1 MRDREQR
8 GNSMSNIKDVAKRA
22 GVSVATV
29 SNILNNKTSVSEE
42 LHQKV
47 IKAMEELDYHPNFLA
62 INLRRKKIGFIGVVV
77 SSLTGHYHQMFE
89 GINQI
94 AKEHRCQPILK
105 IVSSAI
111 EEIKEIDSLIQLSV
125 SGIIVVSSYLNEEVT
140 RHYDET
146 GIPIVFVDHYP
157 INTEHNVVRFDNYQI
172 VGNLTAELMKQQKTV
187 GLITGSRFLGSEDE
201 CVRGYLENLDETV
214 QKTPMLFE
222 TEFNKERAFAGLI
235 NYLCDLP
242 TLPDCIIA
250 SAAHLAKTVSEI
262 CSMLNMKDVAVFALS
277 GDSWYKYRGDSMAYL
292 RRDAIRCGIQAATL
306 LFQNMEKPAIFETKQ
321 ICIEPHGV
329 VQQMFDQQVLVA
341 PKESKGKTLKLLLLE
356 SNVSKTVETLS
367 RDFTVQTGINVSV
380 TAASQTELIQV
391 IQENAR
397 NHSSE
402 YDIIMAD
409 MHWLQQLKQED
420 VFCRLNDLVPLDK
433 IMPRYVRDVRSYI
446 LSGNEGEDLYAL
458 PILAGYQMLAYRSDL
473 FDDDLLKKKFYLKYG
488 VQLCP
493 PQTWNEFNLIAK
505 FFTRQFNEESPVEY
519 GTCLTGSKPEG
530 IMAEFLPRQ
539 WSYKGKFLGGNGLD
553 MVSVA
558 NLRAVKNLCE
568 SYQYSYPDC
577 MDFLEEEQVQEF
589 AKGNIAMISS
599 YNVHLQDKLDFTNQ
613 NIRFARIPGSS
624 ALIGGWMLGINAY
637 SEQIEESAL
646 FLNWEMSDRISVHSS
661 LLGQISPFK
670 SVFYDNELLTIYP
683 WMRIINE
690 PAVALRGK
698 EFGTLSFPN
707 DNVGRRLE
715 QTLSDNLWRAI
726 MGEITPEEVLK
737 NTQTCFPD
745 AFR

>member
-1 MRDREQR
+1 
-8 GNSMSNIKDVAKRA
+8 MSNIKDVAKRA

-47 IKAMEELDYHPNFLA
+47 IRAMEELDYHPNFLA

-77 SSLTGHYHQMFE
+77 SSLTGHYHQLFE
-89 GINQI
+89 GINQV

-105 IVSSAI
+105 IVSSAG
-111 EEIKEIDSLIQLSV
+111 EEIREIESLIQLSV
-125 SGIIVVSSYLNEEVT
+125 SGIIVISSYLNEEVI

-146 GIPIVFVDHYP
+146 GIPIVFADHYP
-157 INTEHNVVRFDNYQI
+157 VNTVHNVVRFDNFQI
-172 VGNLTAELMKQQKTV
+172 VGNLTAELMKQGKTV
-187 GLITGSRFLGSEDE
+187 GLITGSRFLGSEEE
-201 CVRGYLENLDETV
+201 CVRGYLENLDLSV
-214 QKTPMLFE
+214 QAKPMLFE
-222 TEFNKERAFAGLI
+222 TEFNKERAFSGLI
-235 NYLCDLP
+235 SYLCELP
-242 TLPDCIIA
+242 ALPDCMIV

-262 CSMLNMKDVAVFALS
+262 CSMLNMDAVSIYALS
-277 GDSWYKYRGDSMAYL
+277 GDSWYKYRGDSISYL
-292 RRDAIRCGIQAATL
+292 RRDAIRCGIQAAEL
-306 LFQNMEKPAIFETKQ
+306 LFQHMQKPVIFETKQ
-321 ICIEPHGV
+321 VCIESHGI
-329 VQQMFDQQVLVA
+329 VQQMFEEQVLTA
-341 PKESKGKTLKLLLLE
+341 PKESQGKTLKLLLLE
-356 SNVSKTVETLS
+356 SNVSKTVKMLS
-367 RDFTVQTGINVSV
+367 RDFTAQTGIDVSV
-380 TAASQTELIQV
+380 TAASQTELIRV
-391 IQENAR
+391 ILENAR

-409 MHWLQQLKQED
+409 MHWLQQLKQEQ
-420 VFCRLNDLVPLDK
+420 VFCRLNGLVPLDK

-446 LSGNEGEDLYAL
+446 LSGNESEDVYAL

-473 FDDDLLKKKFYLKYG
+473 FEDALLKKKFYLKYG

-493 PQTWNEFNLIAK
+493 PQTWNEFNLTAK
-505 FFTRQFNEESPVEY
+505 FFTREFNPESPIEY
-519 GTCLTGSKPEG
+519 GTCLLGAKPDG

-539 WSYKGKFLGGNGLD
+539 WSYMGRFLGSNGLD
-553 MVSVA
+553 MISAA

-568 SYQYSYPDC
+568 SYQYSYPNC
-577 MDFLEEEQVQEF
+577 TDFLEEEQVQEF

-599 YNVHLQDKLDFTNQ
+599 YNVHLQDKLDVMNQ
-613 NIRFARIPGSS
+613 NVRFARVPGTA

-637 SEQIEESAL
+637 SKQIEESAL

-683 WMRIINE
+683 WMRTVNE

-698 EFGTLSFPN
+698 EFGTLNFPK
-707 DNVGRRLE
+707 DSVGRRLE

-726 MGEITPEEVLK
+726 LGEITPEDVLR
-737 NTQTCFPD
+737 NTQKCFPD
-745 AFR
+745 VFR

>member
-1 MRDREQR
+1 
-8 GNSMSNIKDVAKRA
+8 MSNIKDVAKHA

-62 INLRRKKIGFIGVVV
+62 TNLRRKKIGFIGVVV
-77 SSLTGHYHQMFE
+77 SSLTGHYHQILE

-105 IVSSAI
+105 IVSSAS
-111 EEIKEIDSLIQLSV
+111 EEIREIDLLLQLSV
-125 SGIIVVSSYLNEEVT
+125 SGIIVMSSYLNEKVI
-140 RHYDET
+140 RHYDKT
-146 GIPIVFVDHYP
+146 GVPVVFVDHYP
-157 INTEHNVVRFDNYQI
+157 INTVHNVVRFDNYQI
-172 VGNLTAELMKQQKTV
+172 VGNLTMELMKQQKTV
-187 GLITGSRFLGSEDE
+187 GIITGSRFLGSEEE
-201 CVRGYLENLDETV
+201 CVRGYLDNLDTALQPV
-214 QKTPMLFE
+214 PLVFE
-222 TEFNKERAFAGLI
+222 TDFNKERAFAGLI
-235 NYLCDLP
+235 NYLCGLRD
-242 TLPDCIIA
+242 LPDCIIA

-262 CSMLNMKDVAVFALS
+262 CSMLNMKDVSVFALS
-277 GDSWYKYRGDSMAYL
+277 GDSWYKYRGDSMSYL

-329 VQQMFDQQVLVA
+329 VQQMFEQQIFVA
-341 PKESKGKTLKLLLLE
+341 PEGSRGKTLKLLLLE

-367 RDFTVQTGINVSV
+367 RDFTAQTGIHVSV
-380 TAASQTELIQV
+380 TAASQTELIR
-391 IQENAR
+391 IILESAR
-397 NHSSE
+397 NHSSQ

-409 MHWLQQLKQED
+409 MHRMQQLKQEA
-420 VFCRLNDLVPLDK
+420 VFCRLNELVPLEK
-433 IMPRYVRDVRSYI
+433 IMPRYIRDVRSYI
-446 LSGNEGEDLYAL
+446 LSENESEDLYAL
-458 PILAGYQMLAYRSDL
+458 PILAGYQMLAYRTDL
-473 FDDDLLKKKFYLKYG
+473 FEDDLLKKKFYLKYG

-493 PQTWNEFNLIAK
+493 PRTWNEFNLIAK

-519 GTCLTGSKPEG
+519 GTCLTGGRPEG

-539 WSYKGKFLGGNGLD
+539 WSYKGKFFGSNGLD

-589 AKGNIAMISS
+589 GKGDIAMISS

-613 NIRFARIPGSS
+613 KVRFARIPGTS

-637 SEQIEESAL
+637 SKHIEESAL

-670 SVFYDNELLTIYP
+670 SVFYDSELLTIYP
-683 WMRIINE
+683 WMRIVSE
-690 PAVALRGK
+690 PAIALREK
-698 EFGTLSFPN
+698 EFGTRSFPN
-707 DNVGRRLE
+707 DHVGRLE
-715 QTLSDNLWRAI
+715 QTFSDNLWRAI
-726 MGEITPEEVLK
+726 LGEIMPEEALK

>member
-1 MRDREQR
+1 
-8 GNSMSNIKDVAKRA
+8 MSNIKDVAKRA

-105 IVSSAI
+105 IVSSAS
-111 EEIKEIDSLIQLSV
+111 EEVREIDSLIQLSV
-125 SGIIVVSSYLNEEVT
+125 SGIIVLSSYLNEEVI

-187 GLITGSRFLGSEDE
+187 GIITGSRFLGSEEE
-201 CVRGYLENLDETV
+201 CAQGYLDNLDETV
-214 QKTPMLFE
+214 QKAPMLFE
-222 TEFNKERAFAGLI
+222 TDFNKERAFAGLI
-235 NYLCDLP
+235 NYLCELP
-242 TLPDCIIA
+242 VLPDCMIA
-250 SAAHLAKTVSEI
+250 SSAHLAKTVSEI
-262 CSMLNMKDVAVFALS
+262 CSMLNMKDVAIFALS

-321 ICIEPHGV
+321 ICIEPHGI
-329 VQQMFDQQVLVA
+329 VQQLFDQQVLVA

-356 SNVSKTVETLS
+356 SNISKTVETLS
-367 RDFTVQTGINVSV
+367 RDFTAQTGINVSV
-380 TAASQTELIQV
+380 TAASQTELIRV
-391 IQENAR
+391 ILENAR

-433 IMPRYVRDVRSYI
+433 IMPRYIRDVRSYI

-473 FDDDLLKKKFYLKYG
+473 FDDALLKKKFYLKYG

-505 FFTRQFNEESPVEY
+505 FFTREFNEESPVEY
-519 GTCLTGSKPEG
+519 GTCLTGGKPEG
-530 IMAEFLPRQ
+530 IMAEYLPRQ
-539 WSYKGKFLGGNGLD
+539 WSYKGRFLGNNGLD

-568 SYQYSYPDC
+568 SYLYSYPDC
-577 MDFLEEEQVQEF
+577 MNFLEEEQVQEF

-613 NIRFARIPGSS
+613 NIRFARIPGNA

-637 SEQIEESAL
+637 SKQIEESAL
-646 FLNWEMSDRISVHSS
+646 FLNWEMSDKISVHSS

-683 WMRIINE
+683 WMRIINQ

-737 NTQTCFPD
+737 NTQMCFPD